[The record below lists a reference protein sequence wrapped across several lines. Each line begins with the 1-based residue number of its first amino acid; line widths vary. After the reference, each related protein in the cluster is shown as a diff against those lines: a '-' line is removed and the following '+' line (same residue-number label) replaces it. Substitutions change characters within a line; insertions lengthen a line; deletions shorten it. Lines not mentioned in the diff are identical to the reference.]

1 MRLAASSSRW
11 DFKNRTLRIKSFQG
25 QLTHRVNLFSISSDL
40 TLMNEV
46 VKSRYCFMATMCFM
60 LGKVY
65 FIQSKLMAKKCRK
78 LYR

>member
-25 QLTHRVNLFSISSDL
+25 QLTHLFSISSDL

-65 FIQSKLMAKKCRK
+65 FFYFYSM
-78 LYR
+78 